1 MGAESDDLAAML
13 RALKD
18 RSGRSY
24 GSLAARLHVSTST
37 LHRYCNGAAV
47 PTEYAPV
54 ERLARVCGAGADELV
69 ELHRRWILADAARR
83 REPGGAAARA
93 GAPAPSAEPKAEPA
107 PEPEPAA
114 KVVQAAEAAEAAQM
128 AQVELADQVERAGAE
143 RRRRRLPYPRALLSA
158 AAVVVL
164 AAAIPV
170 LGLGDR
176 SPSPAPAPVAAPQP
190 SAADGSAPAAASGP
204 PAPSATA
211 AAPSS
216 AGPVPP
222 TSTPTASAA
231 SGPAPTASATGAAED
246 PPPFH
251 VNVLTDNW
259 GSACD
264 QWFLA
269 AKAPGAMPAPPTT
282 PRTDSWAAAQH
293 AVPGGHLRLQLT
305 AQGAS
310 AKPVV
315 LHTLYVHV
323 VSAGPAPK
331 WNAYT
336 MGSGCGGGLTP
347 AAFSVDLD
355 ASAPRPVPVAGTEGA
370 AKSRTSDF
378 PYQVSATDPQVLN
391 IDAGTAS
398 QDVSWYLDLVWSS
411 GDRQGTLRV
420 DDNGRPFRTA
430 GLKGAPHY
438 FYQDER
444 RGWAPGGG

>member
-1 MGAESDDLAAML
+1 MGAETEEFAAML
-13 RALKD
+13 RELKD

-24 GSLAARLHVSTST
+24 GTLAARLHVSTST

-93 GAPAPSAEPKAEPA
+93 GAAESA
-107 PEPEPAA
+107 PEPQPVPEPGR
-114 KVVQAAEAAEAAQM
+114 VDQLEPV
-128 AQVELADQVERAGAE
+128 AQVGQAGPE
-143 RRRRRLPYPRALLSA
+143 RRRRRLPYPRVLLSA

-164 AAAIPV
+164 ASAIPF
-170 LGLGDR
+170 LGLGD
-176 SPSPAPAPVAAPQP
+176 PTPAAAPPPTSLAAPQP
-190 SAADGSAPAAASGP
+190 SGTGGTAPISPAAPTSPAASAPA
-204 PAPSATA
+204 PAPASTTPA
-211 AAPSS
+211 A
-216 AGPVPP
+216 
-222 TSTPTASAA
+222 
-231 SGPAPTASATGAAED
+231 GADAE

-259 GSACD
+259 GSTCD
-264 QWFLA
+264 QWFLS
-269 AKAPGAMPAPPTT
+269 AKAPGAVPAPPATQ
-282 PRTDSWAAAQH
+282 RTDSWAAAQH
-293 AVPGGHLRLQLT
+293 ALPGGHLRLQLT
-305 AQGAS
+305 AQGAN

-315 LHTLYVHV
+315 LHALYVHV

-331 WNAYT
+331 GNAYL

-355 ASAPRPVPVAGTEGA
+355 ASAPRPVPVAGAEGA

-391 IDAGTAS
+391 IDAGTAA
-398 QDVSWYLDLVWSS
+398 QDVSWYLDVLWSS
-411 GDRQGTLRV
+411 GDRQGTLKV
-420 DDNGRPFRTA
+420 DDHGRPFRTA
-430 GLKGAPHY
+430 GLKGAPSY

-444 RGWAPGGG
+444 TGWAPVPPGG